1 MSEDSE
7 TYPTQLPKRLF
18 PAPKNIYIYSV
29 YIVSK
34 RENEA
39 KKSNKSLHLRS
50 WNQQISDVLDLKNCI
65 DD

>member
-7 TYPTQLPKRLF
+7 TYPSQLPKCLF
-18 PAPKNIYIYSV
+18 PAPKKYIYSV